1 MKTDANN
8 EHTRI
13 DEDEPWMD
21 ENHARIEEKKMRGF
35 ERRNE
40 NAHSYHQIKNARSFL
55 KMQEAKAQSLTF
67 VLHG

>member
-1 MKTDANN
+1 MFNTQKNVDDSGTHNGNYKTMAAANN

-21 ENHARIEEKKMRGF
+21 ENHAQIEEKKMREF

-40 NAHSYHQIKNARSFL
+40 NA
-55 KMQEAKAQSLTF
+55 
-67 VLHG
+67 